1 MTFCVP
7 ILDSLRTLLFK
18 HFVSLSHRLKWQ
30 TRGRSS
36 QQQDLQMMQLKP
48 AGDTSASALV
58 QPYRPAV
65 ALPIF
70 GCLLMIAVYLLC
82 GAGFVAQTTQVDYRD
97 GFYFCFVALCTVG
110 LGGSTVMR
118 HASDGAVVLVVIYV
132 FLGITLLST
141 ILHIVHY
148 DVYVNLR
155 LYRDFKVKKTRV
167 DQKTSSK
174 RPAAV
179 VTSKNSSGDVPKP

>member
-1 MTFCVP
+1 
-7 ILDSLRTLLFK
+7 
-18 HFVSLSHRLKWQ
+18 
-30 TRGRSS
+30 
-36 QQQDLQMMQLKP
+36 MMQLKP
-48 AGDTSASALV
+48 TEGSLPAPTPSTDL

-70 GCLLMIAVYLLC
+70 GCLLMIAVYLLS
-82 GAGFVAQTTQVDYRD
+82 GAAFVAQTTQVDYRD

-148 DVYVNLR
+148 DVYVNLK
-155 LYRDFKVKKTRV
+155 LYRDIKVKMRAALA
-167 DQKTSSK
+167 QKPTSK
-174 RPAAV
+174 RTV
-179 VTSKNSSGDVPKP
+179 VASKGGSDVPPS